1 MFKRSEKVGE
11 AIHKIVTGLLVKGL
25 KDPRIG
31 FITVTGVKVTD
42 DMNYATIYFTVIGDE
57 AARKESAAGLNSAR
71 GFIRREMSKQL
82 QMRHVPEIIFKYDT
96 SLDKGNR
103 IDELLREIK
112 ANEHHDDTEDQS
124 DH

>member
-11 AIHKIVTGLLVKGL
+11 AVHQIVTELLVKGL

-31 FITVTGVKVTD
+31 FVTVTGVKVTD
-42 DMNYATIYFTVIGDE
+42 DMHYANIYFTVIGD
-57 AARKESAAGLNSAR
+57 AAVRKETEAGLNSAR
-71 GFIRREMSKQL
+71 GFIRREMGKQL
-82 QMRHVPEIIFKYDT
+82 HMRYVPEILFKYDT

-112 ANEHHDDTEDQS
+112 AHEQHDSEDQ
-124 DH
+124 

>member
-11 AIHKIVTGLLVKGL
+11 AVHQIVTELLVKGL

-31 FITVTGVKVTD
+31 FVTVTGVKVTD
-42 DMNYATIYFTVIGDE
+42 DMHYANIYFTVIGDA
-57 AARKESAAGLNSAR
+57 AARKETEAGLNSAR
-71 GFIRREMSKQL
+71 GFIRREMGKQL
-82 QMRHVPEIIFKYDT
+82 HMRYVPEILFKYDT

-112 ANEHHDDTEDQS
+112 ANEHHDDSEDQ
-124 DH
+124 